1 MSWRRALGVG
11 LAVAVYAVLSHWLI
25 TVDPSQPWLI
35 AAPMLPFFFV
45 TLLLAWRRRNAGLAW
60 FSALALAAFIG
71 VAWWGRAADVGRL
84 FLAQH
89 AGIHL
94 LLGISFGVTL
104 RRGATPLITLMAR
117 AVHGDVAPA
126 MAQYTRRLTGV
137 WALYFVLMAGLSLAL
152 YAWAPWHAWSFFA
165 NVITPLSVA
174 GFFALEYALRYR
186 LHPEFE
192 RMSWQHGVQAYRRIM
207 ARRAET

>member
-1 MSWRRALGVG
+1 MSWRRVLGVG
-11 LAVAVYAVLSHWLI
+11 LAVAAYAVLSHWLI

-45 TLLLAWRRRNAGLAW
+45 TLVLAWRRRNTGLAL

-71 VAWWGRAADVGRL
+71 VAWWGQAGDVGRL
-84 FLAQH
+84 YLAQH
-89 AGIHL
+89 AGVHL
-94 LLGISFGVTL
+94 LLGFSFGITL

-117 AVHGDVAPA
+117 AVHPVVPLS
-126 MAQYTRRLTGV
+126 MVQYTRRLTGV

-152 YAWAPWHAWSFFA
+152 YAWAPWAWWSFFA
-165 NVITPLSVA
+165 NVFTPLSVA
-174 GFFALEYALRYR
+174 VFFGLEYALRYR

-192 RMSWQHGVQAYRRIM
+192 RMSWQRGVQAYQRIM
-207 ARRAET
+207 TRRTAP